1 MKRKIMQ
8 DLIRWKE
15 KQKRKPLIIQGA
27 RQVGKTWILKHFGEE
42 HFRNIAYINFDNNP
56 RMEEVFRGDFN
67 INRLLDAFQIETG
80 AIVDPETL
88 LIFDEIQE
96 VPKAIQSLKYFN
108 EERPEIPV
116 VAAGSL
122 LGIAHHSGISFPVGK
137 VELLDM
143 YPMSFTE
150 FLQAMEETD
159 LMSLLEKGDFEMIK
173 VFRDRYTTLLG
184 QYCFIG
190 GMPEAVGIFA
200 ETGNYQEVR
209 SYQKDLLKLYEQ
221 DFSKHIV
228 SNTAERARMVWR
240 SILSQLARENRKF
253 IYGHLKPGSRS
264 KDYEDAIQWLVDC
277 GLVIKV
283 PRISKPGIPLA
294 AYRDISA
301 FKLFI
306 HDVGLLTAMGDVDIK
321 VLLEGDRIYREFKGS
336 LTEQYVLIQL
346 VADLGLEPFYYSAEK
361 SSGEID
367 FVIQHKGA
375 VVPIEVKAAENLQG
389 KSLKAFSEKFG
400 SGQAIRFSLANYRE
414 ESWMT
419 NMPLYTVACLLKI
432 LEKGKTIDP

>member
-15 KQKRKPLIIQGA
+15 KEKRKPLIIQGA

-42 HFRNIAYINFDNNP
+42 HFRNFAYINFENNP

-80 AIVDPETL
+80 QTVDPATL
-88 LIFDEIQE
+88 LIFDEVQE

-108 EERPEIPV
+108 EERPDIPV
-116 VAAGSL
+116 AAAGSL

-150 FLQAMEETD
+150 FLQAMGETD
-159 LMSLLEKGDFEMIK
+159 LMLLLEKGDFEMIK

-184 QYCFIG
+184 QYCYIG
-190 GMPEAVGIFA
+190 GMPEAVGIFS
-200 ETGNYQEVR
+200 ETGSYLEVR
-209 SYQKDLLKLYEQ
+209 SYQKNLLRLYEQ

-228 SNTAERARMVWR
+228 PNTAERARMVWR
-240 SILSQLARENRKF
+240 SIPSQLSKENRKF
-253 IYGHLKPGSRS
+253 IYGHMRPGSRS

-277 GLVIKV
+277 GLVIRV
-283 PRISKPGIPLA
+283 SRISRPGIPLA
-294 AYRDISA
+294 AYQDISA

-336 LTEQYVLIQL
+336 LTEQYVLMQL
-346 VADLGLEPFYYSAEK
+346 VADLGFEPSFYSAEK
-361 SSGEID
+361 SSGEVD

-400 SGQAIRFSLANYRE
+400 SKRAIRFSLANYRE

-419 NMPLYTVACLLKI
+419 NIPLYAVAGLRMI
-432 LEKGKTIDP
+432 LDK